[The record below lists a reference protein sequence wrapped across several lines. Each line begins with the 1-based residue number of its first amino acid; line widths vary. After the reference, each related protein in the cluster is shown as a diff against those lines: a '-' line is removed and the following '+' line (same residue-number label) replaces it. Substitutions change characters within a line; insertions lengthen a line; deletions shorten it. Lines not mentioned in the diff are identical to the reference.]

1 MVLRFTEVTQRRRGY
16 IMLTYSQ
23 LNSAIMAY
31 PNDQELGAFVRS
43 LYYTEQRR
51 QQQLLTDSLGKGET

>member
-1 MVLRFTEVTQRRRGY
+1 
-16 IMLTYSQ
+16 MLTYSQ

-43 LYYTEQRR
+43 LYYTEQRS
-51 QQQLLTDSLGKGET
+51 QQQLLPDSLGKGET